1 MCRPALV
8 DLVLWRRFLPT
19 LINIGSASFRRCVV
33 EHIPSSRVQI
43 MREIIDIMDVNARE
57 LVAERMSAVRG
68 DRRSENALDADL
80 DEKDIISRLSASRP
94 YIKEGAH

>member
-8 DLVLWRRFLPT
+8 DLVLWRRFLPA
-19 LINIGSASFRRCVV
+19 LIKMGPASFRRWVV
-33 EHIPSSRVQI
+33 ERIPSSGVQN

-57 LVAERMSAVRG
+57 LVAERMNAVRG

-80 DEKDIISRLSASRP
+80 DGKDIISRLSASRP
-94 YIKEGAH
+94 